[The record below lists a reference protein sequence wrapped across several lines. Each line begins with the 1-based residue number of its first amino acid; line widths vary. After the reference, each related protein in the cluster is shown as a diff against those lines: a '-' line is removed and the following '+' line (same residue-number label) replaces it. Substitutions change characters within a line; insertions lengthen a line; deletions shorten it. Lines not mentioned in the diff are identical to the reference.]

1 MNGIVYKI
9 TCLTNLHVGNG
20 ESNFDIIDNA
30 VEKDPVTQLPTINS
44 SGVKGALRQYFTQY
58 LSENRDEIKLVL
70 SNNRMFKA
78 DKNTVESLITSI
90 FGSDQKTSQ
99 KDKKKSIPGKVK
111 FYQADL
117 LARPARA
124 SEGNRTHYMV
134 ASEETIGIFNLK
146 AGIFGVDRINGVTSS
161 DDNIGVEGVSHSGVK
176 NIALVDNKTI
186 ILDDKTLCDLPLPVL
201 ARNQL
206 DDGISKNLWYE
217 QVVPHKSIFTFAVS
231 SDDNAVLDAFA
242 QILGEQAYV
251 QFGGN
256 ATIGYGLCKV
266 EKIKKTEAANE

>member
-1 MNGIVYKI
+1 MKGIIYKI

-44 SGVKGALRQYFTQY
+44 SGVKGALRQYF
-58 LSENRDEIKLVL
+58 
-70 SNNRMFKA
+70 MGKA
-78 DKNTVESLITSI
+78 DAATITSI

-99 KDKKKSIPGKVK
+99 KDKAKSIPGKVK

-124 SEGNRTHYMV
+124 SKGDKTHYMV
-134 ASEETIGIFNLK
+134 ASKETIGIYNLK
-146 AGIFGVDRINGVTSS
+146 AGLFGLDEIKEVLVS
-161 DDNIGVEGVSHSGVK
+161 DSTIGVEGVSHSCVMD
-176 NIALVDNKTI
+176 IALVDNKTI
-186 ILDDKTLCDLPLPVL
+186 ILEDTALSDLPLPVL

-217 QVVPHKSIFTFAVS
+217 QIVPHKSVFTFAVS
-231 SDDNAVLDAFA
+231 SDDVDALNAFA
-242 QILGEQAYV
+242 KILAEQPYV

-266 EKIKKTEAANE
+266 ERIKKTEAAHE

>member
-1 MNGIVYKI
+1 MKSIIYKI

-30 VEKDPVTQLPTINS
+30 VEKDPVTGLPTINS
-44 SGVKGALRQYFTQY
+44 SGVKGAFRQYFKEKGS
-58 LSENRDEIKLVL
+58 SEDVIK
-70 SNNRMFKA
+70 N
-78 DKNTVESLITSI
+78 I
-90 FGSDQKTSQ
+90 FGSEQKSSQ
-99 KDKKKSIPGKVK
+99 GAGSIPGKVK

-124 SEGNRTHYMV
+124 SKGDMSNYMV
-134 ASEETIGIFNLK
+134 TSEEAIALFNK
-146 AGIFGVDRINGVTSS
+146 KVDVFGEKSRKITVNGTA
-161 DDNIGVEGVSHSGVK
+161 DNTIGVEGVTDFIVSK
-176 NIALVDNKTI
+176 IDLINKTTVI
-186 ILDDKTLCDLPLPVL
+186 VTDRELRDLPLPVL

-231 SDDNAVLDAFA
+231 SDNEEALNSFA
-242 QILGEQAYV
+242 NILGDSAYV

-256 ATIGYGLCKV
+256 ASIGYGLCQI
-266 EKIKKTEAANE
+266 EKIGG

>member
-1 MNGIVYKI
+1 MNAIIYKI

-30 VEKDPVTQLPTINS
+30 VEKDPVTGLPTINS
-44 SGVKGALRQYFTQY
+44 SGVKGALRQYFK
-58 LSENRDEIKLVL
+58 ENGI
-70 SNNRMFKA
+70 A
-78 DKNTVESLITSI
+78 DSDVISI
-90 FGSDQKTSQ
+90 FGSDQKVSQ
-99 KDKKKSIPGKVK
+99 GEKSIPGKVK

-124 SEGNRTHYMV
+124 SKGGKTNYMV
-134 ASEETIGIFNLK
+134 TSQEAIELYNTK
-146 AGIFGVDRINGVTSS
+146 AAIFGGTKIQLNTHTNNAIAIEGISSFRISKIELIDSECAVVGDSV
-161 DDNIGVEGVSHSGVK
+161 
-176 NIALVDNKTI
+176 LR
-186 ILDDKTLCDLPLPVL
+186 DLPLPVL

-231 SDDNAVLDAFA
+231 SDDKKALNALERG
-242 QILGEQAYV
+242 LEQNCYV

-256 ATIGYGLCKV
+256 ASIGYGLCKV
-266 EKIKKTEAANE
+266 ERIGGSR

>member
-9 TCLTNLHVGNG
+9 TCLTNLHVGSG
-20 ESNFDIIDNA
+20 EANFDIIDNT
-30 VEKDPVTQLPTINS
+30 VEKDPVTGLPTINS
-44 SGVKGALRQYFTQY
+44 SGVKGALRQYFNQ
-58 LSENRDEIKLVL
+58 L
-70 SNNRMFKA
+70 FKEKKV
-78 DKNTVESLITSI
+78 DGSTITSI

-99 KDKKKSIPGKVK
+99 EDEKKKSIPGKVK

-124 SEGNRTHYMV
+124 SEGDRTHYMV
-134 ASEETIGIFNLK
+134 ASKETIGIYNLK
-146 AGIFGVDRINGVTSS
+146 AGIFGADKIKGDIVPDS
-161 DDNIGVEGVSHSGVK
+161 NIGVEGVSHSGVMD
-176 NIALVDNKTI
+176 IVLVDNKTI

-217 QVVPHKSIFTFAVS
+217 QIVPHKSIFTFAVS
-231 SDDNAVLDAFA
+231 SDDVAALDALDRIF
-242 QILGEQAYV
+242 GDSAYV

-266 EKIKKTEAANE
+266 ERIKKTEATHE

>member
-1 MNGIVYKI
+1 MKGIVYKI

-44 SGVKGALRQYFTQY
+44 SGVKGALRQYF
-58 LSENRDEIKLVL
+58 KG
-70 SNNRMFKA
+70 KA
-78 DKNTVESLITSI
+78 DADDATITSI
-90 FGSDQKTSQ
+90 FGSDPKTSQ
-99 KDKKKSIPGKVK
+99 KDKTKSIPGKVK

-124 SEGNRTHYMV
+124 SKGDRTHYMV
-134 ASEETIGIFNLK
+134 ASEETIGIYNIK
-146 AGIFGVDRINGVTSS
+146 AGLFEIDAIKEALVS
-161 DDNIGVEGVSHSGVK
+161 DNTIGVEGVSHSGVK
-176 NIALVDNKTI
+176 NIVLIDEKTI
-186 ILDDKTLCDLPLPVL
+186 ILDDKALCDIPLPVL

-231 SDDNAVLDAFA
+231 SDDDDALKKFA
-242 QILGEQAYV
+242 EILTDTAYV

-266 EKIKKTEAANE
+266 ERIKKTEVAHE

>member
-9 TCLTNLHVGNG
+9 TCLTNLHVGSG
-20 ESNFDIIDNA
+20 EANFDIIDNT
-30 VEKDPVTQLPTINS
+30 VEKDPVTGLPTINS
-44 SGVKGALRQYFTQY
+44 SGVKGALRQYF
-58 LSENRDEIKLVL
+58 KG
-70 SNNRMFKA
+70 KA
-78 DKNTVESLITSI
+78 DVDTITSI

-99 KDKKKSIPGKVK
+99 EDEKKKSIPGKVK

-134 ASEETIGIFNLK
+134 ASEETIGIYNLK
-146 AGIFGVDRINGVTSS
+146 ADIFGVDRIKGVTSS

-217 QVVPHKSIFTFAVS
+217 QVVPHKSIFSFAVS

-266 EKIKKTEAANE
+266 EMIKKTEAAHE

>member
-1 MNGIVYKI
+1 MKGIVYKI

-44 SGVKGALRQYFTQY
+44 SGVKGALRQYF
-58 LSENRDEIKLVL
+58 KG
-70 SNNRMFKA
+70 KA
-78 DKNTVESLITSI
+78 DDATITSI
-90 FGSDQKTSQ
+90 FGSDQKTAQ
-99 KDKKKSIPGKVK
+99 KDKTKSIPGKVK

-134 ASEETIGIFNLK
+134 ASEETIGIYNLK
-146 AGIFGVDRINGVTSS
+146 AKLFKLDAIGGALVS
-161 DDNIGVEGVSHSGVK
+161 DNTIGVEGVSHSVVK
-176 NIALVDNKTI
+176 NIALIDKKTI
-186 ILDDKTLCDLPLPVL
+186 ILDDKALCDIPLPIL

-256 ATIGYGLCKV
+256 ATIGYGLGKV
-266 EKIKKTEAANE
+266 EMIKKTEAAHE

>member
-1 MNGIVYKI
+1 MKGIVYKI

-30 VEKDPVTQLPTINS
+30 VEKDPVTGLPTINS
-44 SGVKGALRQYFTQY
+44 SGVKGALRQYV
-58 LSENRDEIKLVL
+58 KG
-70 SNNRMFKA
+70 KA
-78 DKNTVESLITSI
+78 DDAQITSI

-99 KDKKKSIPGKVK
+99 KDKTKSIPGKVK

-124 SEGNRTHYMV
+124 SKGNRTHYIV
-134 ASEETIGIFNLK
+134 ASEETIEIFNQK
-146 AGIFGVDRINGVTSS
+146 ADIFGVDRIKGVTSF

-176 NIALVDNKTI
+176 NIALIDEATI
-186 ILDDKTLCDLPLPVL
+186 ILYDKSLCDLPLPVL

-231 SDDNAVLDAFA
+231 SDDVNALNAFA
-242 QILGEQAYV
+242 NILGESAYV

-266 EKIKKTEAANE
+266 ERIKRTEAAHE